1 MNFVRRLEILE
12 DAMLRQGGD
21 GGYKL
26 VVAEDGETPQ
36 EAIAKAG
43 LIDWPAD
50 RVILVGFVKVD
61 R

>member
-1 MNFVRRLEILE
+1 MTFVRRLEVLE

-26 VVAEDGETPQ
+26 VVTKDGETPQ
-36 EAIAKAG
+36 EAFAKAE
-43 LIDWPAD
+43 LTNWPVD
-50 RVILVGFVKVD
+50 RIIAISFVKVD